1 MKRVLHLMVFSL
13 LFCVSLLLFNPTN
26 VFASTGTTLENQLIS
41 YTDSDEF
48 VFNNTT
54 YTIQDYKNS
63 INNDSLFGSTMDFG
77 ITYYTVYSDD
87 PIVKIIPKE
96 SFGNFT

>member
-1 MKRVLHLMVFSL
+1 MKKVLHLMVFSL

-77 ITYYTVYSDD
+77 TTTILYIQMIQLLKSYQKN
-87 PIVKIIPKE
+87 I
-96 SFGNFT
+96 FTM

>member
-1 MKRVLHLMVFSL
+1 MKKVLHLMVFSL

-77 ITYYTVYSDD
+77 TTW
-87 PIVKIIPKE
+87 
-96 SFGNFT
+96 FFH